1 MQDNLIIG
9 TMGHIDHG
17 KTSLIASLNGFFG
30 DELKEEKER
39 GITLDLSFSNLTF
52 KDRNIAFIDVPGHEK
67 LVKNMIAGAFGIDY
81 ALLVIAGNEGIMPQ
95 TLEHFKIAKILG
107 IKDFLVVITKAD
119 LVSKA
124 TLESLKEEVKKLF
137 LDFKDATF
145 SILTFSIYD
154 KQSVQ
159 SLKEALYNLKKKDK
173 KELEYFRYYIDR
185 AFSIKGAGC
194 VVSGTLLDGSLN
206 LEDKIWCC
214 DLNRALGI
222 KSIQNHNQSVQSA
235 KPGQRIALNLS
246 GVNAN
251 ELKRGDL
258 LSKKGYLR
266 SFDILEA
273 KLELFAPLEHNSSVQ
288 LYMGALRTECRVL
301 FLDKEQNLATLK
313 LDKPIFSVFG
323 QKFILRD
330 DKQTL
335 GGGSVLA
342 PIADPLKKSQK
353 LEFLNALKENDLESA
368 FKIMLQAHKKGFG
381 IISTMQRFGVSQN
394 KALEIASK
402 IQDIFIDSKELILY
416 PSSSKKIV
424 ENIILKIL
432 EKNKNALLSA
442 SLISQKQ
449 SWISKSFA
457 QSILDF
463 LEEKGTLRKA
473 ESFYVGKEFKAKN
486 VKDYLYEQIFEKIK
500 NQGYEPIAPY
510 NLYDLLDIDRQSGDE
525 VYKKLTKEKKILR
538 LSHKLFIEANALS
551 QLLEK
556 MRQIIKD
563 EGYLDLNNFKN
574 HFNLSRKYLITY
586 LDYLDSFEDICNTNG
601 KRTFK
606 GKIC

>member
-1 MQDNLIIG
+1 MQDHLIIG

-17 KTSLIASLNGFFG
+17 KTSLIAALNGFFG

-39 GITLDLSFSNLTF
+39 GITLDLSFSNLTLG
-52 KDRNIAFIDVPGHEK
+52 DRNIAFIDVPGHEK
-67 LVKNMIAGAFGIDY
+67 LIKNMIAGAFGIDY
-81 ALLVIAGNEGIMPQ
+81 AMLVIAANEGIMPQ

-107 IKDFLVVITKAD
+107 IQKFLVVLTKVD
-119 LVSKA
+119 LIDQK
-124 TLESLKEEVKKLF
+124 TLNSLEKEVEKLF
-137 LDFKDATF
+137 LDFKNATF
-145 SILTFSIYD
+145 SILYFSIYD

-159 SLKEALYNLKKKDK
+159 ILKETLYNLKKVEK

-214 DLNRALGI
+214 NLNRALGI
-222 KSIQNHNQSVQSA
+222 KSIQNHNQNVTSA
-235 KPGQRIALNLS
+235 KAGQRIALNLS

-266 SFDILEA
+266 SFDIIEA

-288 LYMGALRTECRVL
+288 LYIGALRCECRVL
-301 FLDKEQNLATLK
+301 FLDKEKNFATLK
-313 LDKPIFSVFG
+313 LDKPIFSVFS

-335 GGGSVLA
+335 GGGSILA

-353 LEFLNALKENDLESA
+353 LDFLNALNQNDLEGA
-368 FKIMLQAHKKGFG
+368 FKILLQAHKKGFG
-381 IISTMQRFGVSQN
+381 IISSMQRFGISQN
-394 KALEIASK
+394 QALKIAEK
-402 IQDIFIDSKELILY
+402 LEDIFIDPKELILY
-416 PSSSKKIV
+416 PSVTKKIV
-424 ENIILKIL
+424 ENIVLKIL

-442 SLISQKQ
+442 SLLSQKQ

-457 QSILDF
+457 QSILDI
-463 LEEKGTLRKA
+463 LEKKGILRKA
-473 ESFYVGKEFKAKN
+473 DSFYVGKDFLAKN

-510 NLYDLLDIDRQSGDE
+510 NLYDMLDIDRQSGDE
-525 VYKKLTKEKKILR
+525 VYKRLTKEKKILR
-538 LSHKLFIEANALS
+538 LSHKLFIETHTLS
-551 QLLEK
+551 KLLEK

>member
-1 MQDNLIIG
+1 MQDHLIIG

-17 KTSLIASLNGFFG
+17 KTSLIAALNGFFG

-39 GITLDLSFSNLTF
+39 GITLDLSFSNLTLG
-52 KDRNIAFIDVPGHEK
+52 DRNIAFIDVPGHEK
-67 LVKNMIAGAFGIDY
+67 LIKNMIVGAFGIDY
-81 ALLVIAGNEGIMPQ
+81 AMLVIAANEGIMPQ

-107 IKDFLVVITKAD
+107 IQKFLVVLTKVD
-119 LVSKA
+119 LVDQK
-124 TLESLKEEVKKLF
+124 TLNSLEKEVEKLF

-145 SILTFSIYD
+145 SILHFSIYD

-159 SLKEALYNLKKKDK
+159 ILKETLYNLKKVEK

-214 DLNRALGI
+214 NLNRALGI
-222 KSIQNHNQSVQSA
+222 KSIQNHNQNVTSA
-235 KPGQRIALNLS
+235 KAGQRIALNLS

-266 SFDILEA
+266 SFDIIEA

-288 LYMGALRTECRVL
+288 LYIGALRCECRVL
-301 FLDKEQNLATLK
+301 FLDKEKNFATLK
-313 LDKPIFSVFG
+313 LDKPIFSVFS

-335 GGGSVLA
+335 GGGSILA

-353 LEFLNALKENDLESA
+353 LDFLNALNQNDLEGA
-368 FKIMLQAHKKGFG
+368 FKILLQAHKKGFG
-381 IISTMQRFGVSQN
+381 IISSMQRFGISQN
-394 KALEIASK
+394 QALKIAEK
-402 IQDIFIDSKELILY
+402 LEDIFIDPKELILY
-416 PSSSKKIV
+416 PSVTKKIV
-424 ENIILKIL
+424 ENIVLKIL

-442 SLISQKQ
+442 SLLSQKQ

-457 QSILDF
+457 QSILDI
-463 LEEKGTLRKA
+463 LEKKGILRKA
-473 ESFYVGKEFKAKN
+473 DSFYVGKDFLAKN

-510 NLYDLLDIDRQSGDE
+510 NLYDMLDIDRQSGDE
-525 VYKKLTKEKKILR
+525 VYKRLTKEKKILR
-538 LSHKLFIEANALS
+538 LSHKLFIETHTLS
-551 QLLEK
+551 KLLEK